1 VSRPVKITLGGQK
14 LSLRTDAKPRYIK
27 ELAEYVNSKIERAR
41 APGKIATTQSL
52 ALLAAM
58 TIADELFQAREE
70 KEQLERQVRERT
82 QRILRYLQAEEEQ
95 QHRASASASALAQ
108 SELVE

>member
-27 ELAEYVNSKIERAR
+27 ELADYVNDKIDEAR

-58 TIADELFQAREE
+58 TIADELFQLREE
-70 KEQLERQVRERT
+70 KERLERQVRERT
-82 QRILRYLQAEEEQ
+82 QRILRYLEAEEEN
-95 QHRASASASALAQ
+95 RAAAAGSAQ
-108 SELVE
+108 TELVE